1 MGHAY
6 QCPVILGKCLNLSEP
21 VSSSIKWRL
30 SHLPGRAV
38 MLHLVQP
45 VKHPEHSQNHDLIM
59 QGQWC
64 YYLQLS
70 CWSFRWFSLDFPSSF
85 LPSTCQWHRDFPVL
99 RCWAFVLGEGK
110 KPGSWKVCKMEL
122 RQPQPEFS
130 HPGKLLPCPG
140 KPSQSWRAKQSLI
153 LFEVLKMMSFPQGYQ
168 MRQVPCTFTSCY
180 LF

>member
-1 MGHAY
+1 MHFGMGHVY
-6 QCPVILGKCLNLSEP
+6 QCPMILGKCLNLSEP
-21 VSSSIKWRL
+21 ASSSIKWRL

-45 VKHPEHSQNHDLIM
+45 VKHPEHSRNHDLIM

-110 KPGSWKVCKMEL
+110 KPGSWKVCKMEP
-122 RQPQPEFS
+122 RQPPQLWFS
-130 HPGKLLPCPG
+130 WSWAKM
-140 KPSQSWRAKQSLI
+140 KPYKESAY
-153 LFEVLKMMSFPQGYQ
+153 GH
-168 MRQVPCTFTSCY
+168 
-180 LF
+180 